1 MRTAIFTDQLFYKQP
16 GGIGTYLRRI
26 IPELAARLDEDSLVL
41 AHHGPENDPLFPD
54 LEKVEEVRL
63 PRRRDVLG
71 VSWHTLG
78 FPPLE
83 HYLGD
88 LDLAHAPSLVYPP
101 SRAPLVATI
110 HDLTVLKYPGA
121 FPRRWRHFHG
131 RGLKLILRHAEVI
144 LCDSLS
150 TYEDLCSLTGDRDP
164 RIRVVPLGVGPPGE
178 VDGEAM
184 ERVLAKHDLQAG
196 YILFVGTLEPRK
208 NLSRLAGAYAA
219 LTEEERARSGDL
231 VLVGA
236 AGWMEEK
243 ELSRLRAQ
251 PGVRW
256 LGYLPRDELEALYGG
271 ATLFVYPSLYEGF
284 GLPVLEAMAR
294 GLPVV
299 TSRTSSMRE
308 VGEGAALLVDP
319 TDGREIRRAI
329 QRLVDDEELREELAS
344 KGRERAATYTWDR
357 TAELTLQA
365 YHDTLTKKG

>member
-1 MRTAIFTDQLFYKQP
+1 MRAAIFADQLFYKQP
-16 GGIGTYLRRI
+16 GGIATYLRRI
-26 IPELAARLDEDSLVL
+26 IPELAARLDEGSLVL
-41 AHHGPENDPLFPD
+41 AHHGPEDDPLFPG
-54 LEKVEEVRL
+54 LEGVEEVRI
-63 PRRRDVLG
+63 PQRRDVLG
-71 VSWHTLG
+71 MSWHSLG

-83 HYLGD
+83 RYLGEF
-88 LDLAHAPSLVYPP
+88 DLAHAPSLVYPP
-101 SRAPLVATI
+101 SRAPLVATV

-121 FPRRWRHFHG
+121 FPRRWRHFHA
-131 RGLKLILRHAEVI
+131 RGLKLILRHAKFI
-144 LCDSLS
+144 LCDSRS

-164 RIRVVPLGVGPPGE
+164 RMRVVPLGVGPPGE
-178 VDGEAM
+178 VDEESM
-184 ERVLAKHDLQAG
+184 QKVLAKHGLQAG
-196 YILFVGTLEPRK
+196 YILFVGTMEPRK
-208 NLSRLAGAYAA
+208 NLTRLVSAYTA
-219 LTEEERARSGDL
+219 LSEEERKRSGEL

-256 LGYLPRDELEALYGG
+256 PGFLPRDELEAVYKGG
-271 ATLFVYPSLYEGF
+271 KVFVYPSLYEGF

-319 TDGREIRRAI
+319 TDEREIRRAI
-329 QRLVDDEELREELAS
+329 QRLVDDEGLREELAS
-344 KGRERAATYTWDR
+344 KGRDRAAEYTWDR

-365 YHDTLTKKG
+365 YKDTIG

>member
-1 MRTAIFTDQLFYKQP
+1 MRTAIFADQLLYKQP

-26 IPELAARLDEDSLVL
+26 IPELAERMDGGSLVL
-41 AHHGPENDPLFPD
+41 AHHGQEGEQLFPG
-54 LEKVEEVRL
+54 LERVEEIRL
-63 PRRRDVLG
+63 PPRRDVLG
-71 VSWHTLG
+71 MAWHSLG

-83 HYLGD
+83 RYLGH
-88 LDLAHAPSLVYPP
+88 LDLVHAPSLVYPP

-121 FPRRWRHFHG
+121 FPRKWRYFHA
-131 RGLKLILRHAEVI
+131 RGLKLILKHARVI
-144 LCDSLS
+144 LCDSHS
-150 TYEDLCSLTGDRDP
+150 TYEDLCSLTGDRDT
-164 RIRVVPLGVGPPGE
+164 RMRVVPLGVSPPGE
-178 VDGEAM
+178 VDEGEM
-184 ERVLAKHDLQAG
+184 ERILDKHGLRPD

-208 NLSRLAGAYAA
+208 NLSRLAGAYAV
-219 LTEEERARSGDL
+219 LSEEEREKSGEL

-243 ELSRLRAQ
+243 ELSRLREQ

-256 LGYLPRDELEALYGG
+256 LDFLPQDELEAVYRG
-271 ATLFVYPSLYEGF
+271 AAVFVYPSLYEGF

-299 TSRTSSMRE
+299 TSGTSSMRE

-319 TDGREIRRAI
+319 TDEREIRRAV
-329 QRLVDDEELREELAS
+329 QRLVEDEELREELAS
-344 KGRERAATYTWDR
+344 KGRERAAEYTWGR

-365 YHDTLTKKG
+365 YRDGVRS

>member
-1 MRTAIFTDQLFYKQP
+1 MRVGIFADQLFYKQP

-26 IPELAARLDEDSLVL
+26 IPGLAGELGEGSLVL
-41 AHHGPENDPLFPD
+41 AHHGPGDKPLFPG

-63 PRRRDVLG
+63 PPRRDFLG

-78 FPPLE
+78 YPPLE
-83 HYLGD
+83 RYLGR
-88 LDLAHAPSLVYPP
+88 LDVAHAPSLVYPP
-101 SRAPLVATI
+101 SRAPLVATV

-121 FPRRWRHFHG
+121 FPRKWRHFHA
-131 RGLKLILRHAEVI
+131 RGLKLILRHAGVI
-144 LCDSLS
+144 LCDSRS
-150 TYEDLCSLTGDRDP
+150 TMDDLRSLTGNRDP
-164 RIRVVPLGVGPPGE
+164 RIRVVPLGVSPPGE
-178 VDGEAM
+178 VNGEAM
-184 ERVLAKHDLQAG
+184 ERVLAKYNLRAG

-208 NLSRLAGAYAA
+208 NLFRLVKAYTA
-219 LTEEERARSGDL
+219 LSGEERGRGGEL

-243 ELSRLRAQ
+243 EISRLRSQ

-256 LGYLPRDELEALYGG
+256 LGFLPQDELEAVYRG
-271 ATLFVYPSLYEGF
+271 ASLFVYPSLYEGF

-299 TSRTSSMRE
+299 TSGTSSMRE

-319 TDGREIRRAI
+319 TDERELRRAM
-329 QRLVDDEELREELAS
+329 QRLMDDEGLREELACR
-344 KGRERAATYTWDR
+344 GRERSAEYTWEK

-365 YHDTLTKKG
+365 YRHSIER